1 MSSPDGKAALIE
13 EARAG
18 TVGVRE
24 ETLDRRVEAVSEERQ
39 TAEKPQVSEEIVL
52 EEISIDGMCGVY

>member
-1 MSSPDGKAALIE
+1 MTSPDGKVAGNE

-18 TVGVRE
+18 TADARE
-24 ETLDRRVEAVSEERQ
+24 EALPRRSEVVSEERRK
-39 TAEKPQVSEEIVL
+39 TEKPRASKEIVI